1 MDANDTGSNGNT
13 PAPGKE
19 TAPQTED
26 TQSILDDELNSAA
39 SPFLYLLSAL
49 LIAVAAY
56 FAYTLLRG

>member
-1 MDANDTGSNGNT
+1 MKTNDTGSNGST

-19 TAPQTED
+19 TGPQTEES
-26 TQSILDDELNSAA
+26 QSVLDDELNSAA

-56 FAYTLLRG
+56 FAYNLLRG